1 MDLPNIR
8 LDHAKTKQ
16 KILEAMSP
24 LYIDEG
30 KCLKLIN
37 VFKDELE
44 KGLQHGLA
52 GSSMQMENTFI
63 PELLNGTENGQYLA
77 LDLGGTNFR
86 VIKLVLQ
93 NGKMIEEIIE
103 YYSVE
108 EKLRLGPGE
117 DLFIF
122 LAECIKNFV
131 SDEKNNITSDK
142 PLPLGFTFSFPMT
155 QKALDVGLLVNWTKS
170 FNCPG
175 VIGEDVVAML
185 NTALNKVGVDN
196 VNVVA
201 ILNDTTGTLVAG
213 SHDYPNC
220 VIGLIL
226 GTGTNAAYIED
237 ASKVLRWGDNDG
249 EKHEG
254 RVLMDP
260 ESGAFGDNGC
270 IDFIKTEWDK
280 KLDENSLLPGSFT
293 FEKYFA
299 GKYLGELTRLVFET
313 IMSQIE
319 ENIPQNLTEKD
330 SISTSDVSNIIRYSI
345 DNTAEKPNILNGMS
359 DMECSILL
367 YICEV
372 LSERAALLAS
382 LSIGTYLNRIKSSSE
397 SVIAVTGSLYK
408 HHPTLASRMDH
419 HTSKV
424 TTFPFSYKLSD
435 DGSGKGAG
443 LVAAIASRLAKK

>member
-1 MDLPNIR
+1 MDLPNIG
-8 LDHAKTKQ
+8 LDNAKTKQ

-24 LYIDEG
+24 LYIDEE

-155 QKALDVGLLVNWTKS
+155 QKALDVGLLVNWTKVR
-170 FNCPG
+170 N
-175 VIGEDVVAML
+175 
-185 NTALNKVGVDN
+185 
-196 VNVVA
+196 
-201 ILNDTTGTLVAG
+201 
-213 SHDYPNC
+213 
-220 VIGLIL
+220 
-226 GTGTNAAYIED
+226 
-237 ASKVLRWGDNDG
+237 
-249 EKHEG
+249 
-254 RVLMDP
+254 
-260 ESGAFGDNGC
+260 
-270 IDFIKTEWDK
+270 
-280 KLDENSLLPGSFT
+280 
-293 FEKYFA
+293 
-299 GKYLGELTRLVFET
+299 
-313 IMSQIE
+313 
-319 ENIPQNLTEKD
+319 
-330 SISTSDVSNIIRYSI
+330 
-345 DNTAEKPNILNGMS
+345 
-359 DMECSILL
+359 
-367 YICEV
+367 
-372 LSERAALLAS
+372 
-382 LSIGTYLNRIKSSSE
+382 
-397 SVIAVTGSLYK
+397 
-408 HHPTLASRMDH
+408 
-419 HTSKV
+419 
-424 TTFPFSYKLSD
+424 
-435 DGSGKGAG
+435 
-443 LVAAIASRLAKK
+443 